1 MYPYEYMD
9 EWEKFNERTL
19 AEKEEFYSNLNK
31 EDIVKADSKHAKKVC
46 EEWYIKCDKS
56 DITVDWC
63 FQKLKKKKA
72 FKNLL
77 CRPRKISFSSW
88 INIASSF

>member
-31 EDIVKADSKHAKKVC
+31 EDITKADSKHAKKVC

-56 DITVDWC
+56 DITFDRC
-63 FQKLKKKKA
+63 FQKLKKKKKK
-72 FKNLL
+72 KNGL
-77 CRPRKISFSSW
+77 KIYYVDPVKFLS
-88 INIASSF
+88 APGLT